1 MSFFSLST
9 KTRVEGGTKVVFG
22 GLVELIK
29 KSDEV
34 EDAEVTLSVSKKD
47 DDDDDEIEERELGL
61 EVAGEI
67 TSGVEREGRECIH
80 GNVHEELFTSRSRR
94 DYGICGNHGEKLVGF
109 LLVIRFELL
118 SECAGISTSLR

>member
-67 TSGVEREGRECIH
+67 TSGVERGEGNAFM
-80 GNVHEELFTSRSRR
+80 GMSMKNFSRV
-94 DYGICGNHGEKLVGF
+94 GVGEIMAFVEIMAKSSSASC
-109 LLVIRFELL
+109 L
-118 SECAGISTSLR
+118 SSDSSC